1 MIRTEIGT
9 RLRRRSLAAPTALL
23 VGALLLA
30 GCSSNGS
37 PQSGATPTAAVT
49 TASSAPSPTGAPA
62 PTQPSTAPPV
72 TTVPSPLPSAPP
84 PAPPAPTVSTT
95 TELTDD
101 YLAAGQCVSVVSE
114 AIFDIRPATYGP
126 VPCESRTAVAQVT
139 SRTRT
144 ALAPSRV
151 PAAKRPA
158 CKDDT
163 DFVLDLGPNL
173 ARANGDTALPY
184 GKEAYACLRN
194 LKAPHPGDPGQGG
207 GPMIGVGDCIVRTT
221 TADGKPS
228 ARELRCDWTGP
239 NKPQYK
245 IVKKFLSPLL
255 TARGSTPDKCAPGTA
270 YEYSDGARQVC
281 ADWLPGAQ
289 GGAGAPGLTG

>member
-1 MIRTEIGT
+1 M
-9 RLRRRSLAAPTALL
+9 
-23 VGALLLA
+23 
-30 GCSSNGS
+30 
-37 PQSGATPTAAVT
+37 
-49 TASSAPSPTGAPA
+49 
-62 PTQPSTAPPV
+62 

-84 PAPPAPTVSTT
+84 PAPPVPTTSTAST
-95 TELTDD
+95 VTELTDD

-114 AIFDIRPATYGP
+114 AISNISPATYDP
-126 VPCESRTAVAQVT
+126 VPCESRTAVAQVS

-144 ALAPSRV
+144 AVARSSV
-151 PAAKRPA
+151 PAARRPA

-173 ARANGDTALPY
+173 VRASHGNAAPN

-207 GPMIGVGDCIVRTT
+207 GPMIGVGDCIVRATA
-221 TADGKPS
+221 ADGKPS

-255 TARGSTPDKCAPGTA
+255 TPRGSTPDKCAPGTA

-281 ADWLPGAQ
+281 ADWLPGASN
-289 GGAGAPGLTG
+289 GAGAPGLTG